1 MRSLGISFIVFLILS
16 QANALACEYSTD
28 AVLRYEKEILRA
40 ESPAKVAEP
49 LMCILEIQEKGE
61 GMAKYLAAS
70 TLRPLM
76 GGPQIAGV
84 LKDARYKNVESLITR
99 LTLRSNDVLRESV
112 VAAFAAGDWEF
123 YKMFCEQGDT
133 SGCKDFMPDEKFV
146 KGERPLLAAA
156 SMVRLKKAFHA
167 LKGKDQEIVAQR
179 IKNLYRDIPESQA
192 LQRKFID
199 QIYNELFGMK
209 LG

>member
-1 MRSLGISFIVFLILS
+1 MLRLLIATFLLPVS
-16 QANALACEYSTD
+16 ALACEYSTD
-28 AVLRYEKEILRA
+28 AVLRYERAILNA
-40 ESPAKVAEP
+40 DKPAKVAEP

-61 GMAKYLAAS
+61 GMTQYLAAS
-70 TLRPLM
+70 TLRPLL

-84 LKDARYKNVESLITR
+84 IKDGRYKNVENLITR

-112 VAAFAAGDWEF
+112 IAGFAAGDWEF
-123 YKMFCEQGDT
+123 YKMFCEEGDT

-156 SMVRLKKAFHA
+156 SMMRLKKAFHV
-167 LKGKDQEIVAQR
+167 LKGKDQEVVAQR
-179 IKNLYRDIPESQA
+179 IKNLYRDIPESAA

-199 QIYNELFGMK
+199 QIYKELFGMR